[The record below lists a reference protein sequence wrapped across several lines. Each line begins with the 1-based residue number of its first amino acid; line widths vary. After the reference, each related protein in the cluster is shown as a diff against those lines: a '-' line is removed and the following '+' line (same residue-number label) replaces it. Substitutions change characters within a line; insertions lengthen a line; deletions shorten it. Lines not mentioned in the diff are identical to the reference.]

1 MKINE
6 FDDISIN
13 GQFDLIFK
21 EKCQEHPK
29 INWKLLKSLAFNE
42 SALQPFVSGGLF
54 RIPERLFFEYSG
66 IDPTDPSDSIKTI
79 FLIFSEWWEKLSYIP
94 ENDRLLF
101 IILAYKMRF
110 FDVNKITKIS
120 NKFDDLYQF
129 IAPGLLLEV
138 KKIVDRAEVM

>member
-6 FDDISIN
+6 FDDIAIN

-21 EKCQEHPK
+21 EKCPEHPK

-54 RIPERLFFEYSG
+54 RIPERLFFEHSG
-66 IDPTDPSDSIKTI
+66 KDPTDPEDAVKTI
-79 FLIFSEWWEKLSYIP
+79 VSIFSEWWEKLYYIP

-101 IILAYKMRF
+101 LILAYKMHF
-110 FDVNKITKIS
+110 FDVQNITKIS
-120 NKFDDLYQF
+120 NKFDDLYQY
-129 IAPGLLLEV
+129 ISPGLLLEV